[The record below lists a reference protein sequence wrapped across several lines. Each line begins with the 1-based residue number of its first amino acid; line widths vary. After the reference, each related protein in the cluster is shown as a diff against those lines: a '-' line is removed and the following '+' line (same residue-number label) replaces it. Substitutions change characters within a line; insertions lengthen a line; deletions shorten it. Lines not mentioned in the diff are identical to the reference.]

1 MYFLFL
7 HITINAET
15 VLTVDEMRFYVPN
28 LTAELSEDIVKVVK
42 PFPQFHPPCVYSV
55 YRCSAAVNQENGS
68 FIFESYAKDIKV
80 DKSQNIYKTRCP
92 STLTYYHHSMKYIL

>member
-15 VLTVDEMRFYVPN
+15 VLTDDEMRFYVPN

-42 PFPQFHPPCVYSV
+42 PFSQFHPPCVYSV
-55 YRCSAAVNQENGS
+55 YRCSAAVTRQMEA
-68 FIFESYAKDIKV
+68 SYLKRM
-80 DKSQNIYKTRCP
+80 QKT
-92 STLTYYHHSMKYIL
+92 LK